1 MYYILYFKNAKK
13 LIKSH
18 VYQKKIKELKFN
30 DLLDKILLFIKLLD
44 FSIKVLEDN
53 TDFLTVDANISLKIF
68 LIGR

>member
-13 LIKSH
+13 FIKSH